1 LETGA
6 SQRRLTPSEAQRLAE
21 QDALAAAARAD
32 ALDLLEGT
40 EELIAEIDDLLV
52 ERPFLLCFIQW
63 DGE

>member
-1 LETGA
+1 METQP
-6 SQRRLTPSEAQRLAE
+6 SQERLTPREAQQLAE
-21 QDALAAAARAD
+21 HDAALAAARAD